1 MCFFFCGLLHK
12 VRSYFNVITTACVN
26 FSQPSAPPVTLIYSG
41 ARRTGILATEADI
54 PTLFV
59 LSHNACVCVCV
70 DVHDVRECVCVLL
83 YNERVHV
90 RIHTRER
97 LHMQELHYRNL
108 LLACK
113 AAPLSRL

>member
-1 MCFFFCGLLHK
+1 MR
-12 VRSYFNVITTACVN
+12 V
-26 FSQPSAPPVTLIYSG
+26 
-41 ARRTGILATEADI
+41 
-54 PTLFV
+54 
-59 LSHNACVCVCV
+59 CVCVCV
-70 DVHDVRECVCVLL
+70 DVHGVHDCVCVLL